1 MTKAVYKDLNVNV
14 DAFLNTFRTFV
25 NKAGWQIKDEI
36 SDRVT
41 ATFTIKKG
49 LLNTATVKARGT
61 SQDLFV
67 ELIGTSAVMDLV
79 EQAVAAS
86 CDKPTS
92 IIGWRDQMSLRPP
105 VQSQTASQPTPTTQP
120 SPSISPPQP
129 IIKPTVPKLEACLHC
144 GAPVTYNPEEY
155 LIICEYCGF
164 INNPSGE
171 QPPRYSML
179 PICFAGTKII
189 DIAKNHVAKGIF
201 ITKNM
206 ANQAEWGTII
216 LRYVPNWTM
225 TIQLRGS
232 LQGDRAL
239 IKTKDAKSQVAQ
251 NLAMNALSSIL
262 AGASQGKSS
271 GRNIQQ
277 HRSVTHSINEALDVF
292 VVARRGAAFQPD
304 VGVQKIPLD
313 KKEPFQKVSDETLN
327 VELSPA
333 EALEKARG
341 LALDDV
347 RARYLSVSN
356 FNVTA
361 TPVGD
366 PELIYTPWWFLE
378 YKMGGVSYSLIVDA
392 CVGNVIAGK
401 RPWLP
406 KKTAEKKEEVTT
418 VA

>member
-1 MTKAVYKDLNVNV
+1 MTSAQYKELNVNV
-14 DAFLNTFRTFV
+14 STFQKTFLSYVRQ
-25 NKAGWQIKDEI
+25 AGWQVKDEVV
-36 SDRVT
+36 DQVT
-41 ATFTIKKG
+41 ATFTLKKG
-49 LLNTATVKARGT
+49 LLNTAIVKMRGVPL
-61 SQDLFV
+61 DLFV
-67 ELIGTSAVMDLV
+67 EIVGPSEIMDLV
-79 EQAVAAS
+79 EQAIAAS
-86 CDKPTS
+86 CEKPLG
-92 IIGWRDQMSLRPP
+92 IIGWRDQQRQRPG
-105 VQSQTASQPTPTTQP
+105 SSQPTSQPTQP
-120 SPSISPPQP
+120 STPPQP
-129 IIKPTVPKLEACLHC
+129 LIKPVVPKLEACLHC
-144 GAPVTYNPEEY
+144 GAPVNYNPEEY

-179 PICFAGTKII
+179 PVCFAGTNIL
-189 DIAKNHVAKGIF
+189 DIAKKHVAKGIF

-206 ANQAEWGTII
+206 VNQAEWGSII
-216 LRYVPNWTM
+216 LRYIPNWMMTM
-225 TIQLRGS
+225 QLRGS

-239 IKTKDAKSQVAQ
+239 IKTKDAKTQVAQ
-251 NLAMNALSSIL
+251 DFAMKALGSML
-262 AGASQGKSS
+262 AGASH
-271 GRNIQQ
+271 GRTAGRTVQQ
-277 HRSVTHSINEALDVF
+277 YRPTTHSINETLEVF

-304 VGVQKIPLD
+304 VGVQKIALD

-333 EALEKARG
+333 EAVEKAKG

-361 TPVGD
+361 TPMGD
-366 PELIYTPWWFLE
+366 AELVYTPWWFLE
-378 YKMGGVSYSLIVDA
+378 YKLGGVSYSLIIDA

-406 KKTAEKKEEVTT
+406 KKTAEKKEVTS

>member
-1 MTKAVYKDLNVNV
+1 MTKAQYKDLNVNV

-49 LLNTATVKARGT
+49 LLNTATVKVRGT
-61 SQDLFV
+61 PQDLFV
-67 ELIGTSAVMDLV
+67 ELVGTSAVMDLV

-105 VQSQTASQPTPTTQP
+105 IQSQTTSQPGPPNQP
-120 SPSISPPQP
+120 SPPMPPPQST
-129 IIKPTVPKLEACLHC
+129 IKPIVPKLEACLHC
-144 GAPVTYNPEEY
+144 GAPVNYNPEEY

-179 PICFAGTKII
+179 PVCFAGTNILE
-189 DIAKNHVAKGIF
+189 IAKKHVAKGIF

-206 ANQAEWGTII
+206 VNQAEWGSII
-216 LRYVPNWTM
+216 LRYVPNWVMTM
-225 TIQLRGS
+225 QLRGS

-239 IKTKDAKSQVAQ
+239 IKTKDAKAQVAQ
-251 NLAMNALSSIL
+251 DFAMKALGSML
-262 AGASQGKSS
+262 AGASHGKGS
-271 GRNIQQ
+271 GRTVQQ
-277 HRSVTHSINEALDVF
+277 YRPTTHSINETLDVF
-292 VVARRGAAFQPD
+292 VVARRSAAFQPD

-313 KKEPFQKVSDETLN
+313 KKEAFQKVSDETLN
-327 VELSPA
+327 VELSPT
-333 EALEKARG
+333 EAVEKARG
-341 LALDDV
+341 LALEDV

-366 PELIYTPWWFLE
+366 AELIYTPWWFLE

-406 KKTAEKKEEVTT
+406 KKTVEKKEVTT
-418 VA
+418 VV

>member
-1 MTKAVYKDLNVNV
+1 MTSALYKDLNVNV
-14 DAFLNTFRTFV
+14 TAFQRTFLAYV
-25 NKAGWQIKDEI
+25 KQAGWQVKDEVA
-36 SDRVT
+36 DQVT
-41 ATFTIKKG
+41 ATFTLKKG
-49 LLNTATVKARGT
+49 LLNTAVVKVRGMP
-61 SQDLFV
+61 QDLFV
-67 ELIGTSAVMDLV
+67 EIVGASAVMDLV
-79 EQAVAAS
+79 EQAIAAS
-86 CDKPTS
+86 CEKPAG
-92 IIGWRDQMSLRPP
+92 IIGWRDQSCLRPSGL
-105 VQSQTASQPTPTTQP
+105 SQTMAQTTQQ
-120 SPSISPPQP
+120 SPPQP
-129 IIKPTVPKLEACLHC
+129 VVKPVVPKLEACLHC
-144 GAPVTYNPEEY
+144 GAPVNYNPEEY

-179 PICFAGTKII
+179 PVCFAGTKIL
-189 DIAKNHVAKGIF
+189 DIAKQHVAKGIF

-206 ANQAEWGTII
+206 VNQAEWGSII
-216 LRYVPNWTM
+216 LRYVPNWVMTM
-225 TIQLRGS
+225 QLRGS

-239 IKTKDAKSQVAQ
+239 IKTKDAKTQVAQ
-251 NLAMNALSSIL
+251 DFAMKALGSIL
-262 AGASQGKSS
+262 SGANQGRSS
-271 GRNIQQ
+271 GRTVQQ
-277 HRSVTHSINEALDVF
+277 YRPTTHSINEALDVF
-292 VVARRGAAFQPD
+292 VVARRGATFQPD

-327 VELSPA
+327 VEFTPQ
-333 EALEKARG
+333 EAVEKARG

-361 TPVGD
+361 SSVGD
-366 PELIYTPWWFLE
+366 AELIYTPWWFLE

-406 KKTAEKKEEVTT
+406 KKTAEKKEVTT

>member
-1 MTKAVYKDLNVNV
+1 MTSAQYKDLNVNV
-14 DAFLNTFRTFV
+14 TAFQKTFRAYVTQ
-25 NKAGWQIKDEI
+25 AGWQVKDEVA
-36 SDRVT
+36 DQVT
-41 ATFTIKKG
+41 ATFTLKKG
-49 LLNTATVKARGT
+49 LLNTTTVKVRGT
-61 SQDLFV
+61 PQDLFV
-67 ELIGTSAVMDLV
+67 ELIGASAVMDLV

-86 CDKPTS
+86 CEKPTS
-92 IIGWRDQMSLRPP
+92 IIGWRDQSRLRSP
-105 VQSQTASQPTPTTQP
+105 VSSQP
-120 SPSISPPQP
+120 ISQPPQQTP
-129 IIKPTVPKLEACLHC
+129 STVQQPVVKPPVPKLEACLHC
-144 GAPVTYNPEEY
+144 GAPITYNPEEY

-179 PICFAGTKII
+179 PICFAGTKIL

-206 ANQAEWGTII
+206 VNQAEWGSII
-216 LRYVPNWTM
+216 LRYVPNWVMTM
-225 TIQLRGS
+225 QLRGS
-232 LQGDRAL
+232 LHGDRAL
-239 IKTKDAKSQVAQ
+239 IKTKDATAQVAQ
-251 NLAMNALSSIL
+251 DFAMRALGGVLS
-262 AGASQGKSS
+262 GMGKSS
-271 GRNIQQ
+271 GRTIQQ
-277 HRSVTHSINEALDVF
+277 HQPVTHSINEALDVF
-292 VVARRGAAFQPD
+292 VVARRSAAFQPD

-327 VELSPA
+327 VELSPV
-333 EALEKARG
+333 EALEKARS

-347 RARYLSVSN
+347 HARYLSVSN

-378 YKMGGVSYSLIVDA
+378 YKMGGVSYSLIIDA
-392 CVGNVIAGK
+392 CAGNVIAGK

-406 KKTAEKKEEVTT
+406 KKTEKKEVTT

>member
-1 MTKAVYKDLNVNV
+1 MTSAQYKDLNVNV
-14 DAFLNTFRTFV
+14 SAFQRTFLAYV
-25 NKAGWQIKDEI
+25 KQAGWQVKDEAA
-36 SDRVT
+36 DQVT
-41 ATFTIKKG
+41 ATFTLKKG
-49 LLNTATVKARGT
+49 LLNTAVVKVRGVP
-61 SQDLFV
+61 QDLFV
-67 ELIGTSAVMDLV
+67 EIVGTSAMMDLV
-79 EQAVAAS
+79 EQAIAAS
-86 CDKPTS
+86 CEKPTGV
-92 IIGWRDQMSLRPP
+92 IGWRDQPRLRSSPS
-105 VQSQTASQPTPTTQP
+105 SQTTSQPTQQSAPVQP
-120 SPSISPPQP
+120 PVA
-129 IIKPTVPKLEACLHC
+129 KPVVPKLEACLHC

-179 PICFAGTKII
+179 PICFAGTKIL

-206 ANQAEWGTII
+206 VNQAEWGSII
-216 LRYVPNWTM
+216 LRYVPNWVMTM
-225 TIQLRGS
+225 QLRGS

-239 IKTKDAKSQVAQ
+239 IKTKDTKTQVAQ
-251 NLAMNALSSIL
+251 DFAMKALGNIL
-262 AGASQGKSS
+262 AGASQGRSS
-271 GRNIQQ
+271 GRTVQQ
-277 HRSVTHSINEALDVF
+277 YRPTTHSINEALDVF
-292 VVARRGAAFQPD
+292 VVARRGVTFQPD

-327 VELSPA
+327 VEFSPA
-333 EALEKARG
+333 EAVEKARG

-361 TPVGD
+361 TPVGE

-378 YKMGGVSYSLIVDA
+378 YKMGGVSYSLIIDA

-406 KKTAEKKEEVTT
+406 KKTTEKKEVTT

>member
-1 MTKAVYKDLNVNV
+1 MTIAQYKELNVNV
-14 DAFLNTFRTFV
+14 DTFQKTFLSYV
-25 NKAGWQIKDEI
+25 KQAGWQVKDEVA
-36 SDRVT
+36 DQVT
-41 ATFTIKKG
+41 ATFTLKKG
-49 LLNTATVKARGT
+49 LLNTTIVKVRGVP
-61 SQDLFV
+61 QDLYV
-67 ELIGTSAVMDLV
+67 EIVGASVVMDLV
-79 EQAVAAS
+79 EQAIAAS
-86 CDKPTS
+86 CEKPTG
-92 IIGWRDQMSLRPP
+92 IIGWRDQSRVRSP
-105 VQSQTASQPTPTTQP
+105 ASQSTTQP
-120 SPSISPPQP
+120 PQQSPPIPPSQS
-129 IIKPTVPKLEACLHC
+129 IVKPPVPKLEACLHC
-144 GAPVTYNPEEY
+144 GAPVNYNPEEY

-179 PICFAGTKII
+179 PICFAGTNIL

-206 ANQAEWGTII
+206 ANQAEWGSII
-216 LRYVPNWTM
+216 LRYVPNWVMTM
-225 TIQLRGS
+225 QLRGS

-239 IKTKDAKSQVAQ
+239 IKTKDAKTQVAQ
-251 NLAMNALSSIL
+251 DFAMHALGSLL
-262 AGASQGKSS
+262 AGASQGRSS
-271 GRNIQQ
+271 GRTIQQ
-277 HRSVTHSINEALDVF
+277 HRPTTHSINEALDVF
-292 VVARRGAAFQPD
+292 VVARRGATFQPD

-327 VELSPA
+327 VEFSPV
-333 EALEKARG
+333 EAVEKARG

-361 TPVGD
+361 TPVGE

-378 YKMGGVSYSLIVDA
+378 YKMGGVSYSLIIDA

-406 KKTAEKKEEVTT
+406 KKTTEKKEVTT